1 MTDEHVDPQL
11 TSSLIGLLAVLETEA
26 REGQLPLD
34 VALRLRQ
41 RLVST
46 RVLPARASRGQD
58 LADGLADLNE
68 RLRERETPSSN
79 DLTHEETPL
88 VNVLTFPEPEGA
100 EAFVAEMQ
108 GQGKDVDLPVHEP
121 DYQRW
126 TVVVHHGDGAAA
138 VPGLEYEAAAAHGG
152 RHLGAF

>member
-1 MTDEHVDPQL
+1 MADEHVDPQL
-11 TSSLIGLLAVLETEA
+11 TSSLIGLLAVLESEA

-46 RVLPARASRGQD
+46 RVLPASASRGQV

-68 RLRERETPSSN
+68 RLREREAPSWVG
-79 DLTHEETPL
+79 LTHEETPL
-88 VNVLTFPEPEGA
+88 VNVLTFPEPEA
-100 EAFVAEMQ
+100 AQAFAAQMQ
-108 GQGKDVDLPVHEP
+108 EQGKDVDHPVHEP
-121 DYQRW
+121 AYQRW
-126 TVVVHHGDGAAA
+126 TVVIHHADRAAA
-138 VPGLEYEAAAAHGG
+138 VPGLEYQAAAAHGG